1 MGAFMQTGRTKVV
14 AVTGLLACASLAMA
28 GPDWTEV
35 GDAGSGPGNAQ
46 VTLGNGVINS
56 ISGTLGNRGSITDFE
71 DMYYIG
77 VDEPGAF
84 SLVIAN
90 ADFDAQLFV
99 FHLTLSGA
107 ALGLLANDNADVET
121 TLPAITPMATDGT
134 GVVLDLPGVYLI
146 AVAGA
151 GRRPVSMTG
160 DIFSYDSSTEISGAD
175 GPGGLNR
182 LIGWEGE
189 GETGSYNIRTD
200 GTVFPEIPAPGTLAL
215 LSVAGLATRRR
226 R

>member
-1 MGAFMQTGRTKVV
+1 MQNGRTKVV
-14 AVTGLLACASLAMA
+14 AITGLLGCASVAMA

-35 GDAGSGPGNAQ
+35 GDAGSGPGTAQ
-46 VTLGNGVINS
+46 VPLGNGVINS
-56 ISGTLGNRGSITDFE
+56 ISGRLGNRGSIEDFE
-71 DMYYIG
+71 DMYFIG

-84 SLVIAN
+84 NLTIAN

-99 FHLTLSGA
+99 FHFTLSGA
-107 ALGLLANDNADVET
+107 ALGLLANDNAHDET
-121 TLPAITPMATDGT
+121 NLPVITPIATDGT
-134 GVVLDLPGVYLI
+134 GVVLDLPGIYLV

-160 DIFSYDSSTEISGAD
+160 DIFSFDSATEISGAD

-189 GETGSYNIRTD
+189 GETGSYNVMTD
-200 GTVFPEIPAPGTLAL
+200 GTIFPDIPAPGTLAL
-215 LSVAGLATRRR
+215 LGVAGLVTRRR